1 MSLTTGL
8 LKLRDYQQ
16 DAITAVT
23 AAWYNQ
29 QRPSVLL
36 PTGSGKTV
44 IFSHM
49 ISHYLWLWGAR
60 AEHDQPPSRRAIILV
75 HRDELADQAIEKL
88 RQIAPTL
95 SVGKVKAKDNE
106 VGAQVIVASVQTLGR
121 ANSDR
126 LMQLRATEAFAGRIG
141 LVIVDECHHAVAE
154 SYKRI
159 MGELGCFDDHYDH
172 EESTLAVG
180 FTATMA
186 RGDEVGLG
194 KIWQSIAFSRSAAW
208 MISRGYLVDVKGQN
222 VDLDNLDLSRVK
234 RSGGDYQ
241 ATDLGRAIVEAS
253 GPQVISLALR
263 EYASDRKTMVFL
275 PDVASAVATVH
286 QLRKD
291 GWSADLITGE
301 TPREERRLIFKRTM
315 TGDTQVLVNCMVL
328 TEGTDLP
335 WMDCAMIARP
345 TRSAPLFIQ
354 MVGRV
359 MRTWLND
366 DGTEKGDALVLMLNG
381 AGGTIRTL
389 ADLSPGDVRIVRPAE
404 TLAEAIIREAEEAE
418 TIEYHS
424 DNVAFCL
431 KHKDVDLFKASTRL
445 WLRTHGG
452 VMFIPYGKGYVF
464 LWPRKDGPNWDVCGV
479 IPGRDRWK
487 KFVEDLPLGTA
498 QAWAETVV
506 EDSTGGTIS
515 FMNSRWRSDP
525 ASPRQMAKARSL
537 GVRFENTP
545 RKGWLSDQI
554 NVALASRTFDRYVK
568 ASVK

>member
-8 LKLRDYQQ
+8 LNMRDYQREAK
-16 DAITAVT
+16 DAVWN
-23 AAWYNQ
+23 AWGTM

-49 ISHYLWLWGAR
+49 IAHFLLAWPG
-60 AEHDQPPSRRAIILV
+60 QRAIILV
-75 HRDELADQAIEKL
+75 HRDELADQAIAKL
-88 RQIAPTL
+88 HQIAPNLT
-95 SVGKVKAKDNE
+95 VGKVKAKDNE
-106 VGAQVIVASVQTLGR
+106 IGAQVIVASVQTLGR

-126 LMQLRATEAFAGRIG
+126 LLQLVASQREFGRIG

-154 SYKRI
+154 SYLRI
-159 MGELGCFDDHYDH
+159 LRELGCFDSHYD
-172 EESTLAVG
+172 EETSTRCAG

-186 RGDEVGLG
+186 RGDDVGLG
-194 KIWQSIAFSRSAAW
+194 KVWQKIVYSKSTAW
-208 MISRGYLVDVKGQN
+208 MIAKGYLVDVKGQN
-222 VDLDNLDLSRVK
+222 VDLDRLDLSQVK

-241 ATDLGRAIVEAS
+241 AAALGAALIEAS
-253 GPQVISLALR
+253 APQVISYALR
-263 EYASDRKTMVFL
+263 EYAPDHRTMAFL
-275 PDVASAVATVH
+275 PDVASARATVM

-291 GWSADLITGE
+291 NWSADLITGE
-301 TPREERRLIFKRTM
+301 TPREDRRLMFKRTM

-359 MRTWLND
+359 MRTWLNS

-389 ADLSPGDVRIVRPAE
+389 ADLSPGDVRTVRPAE
-404 TLAEAIIREAEEAE
+404 SLAEAVIREAEEAE
-418 TIEYHS
+418 TVEYHS
-424 DNVAFCL
+424 DNLAFCL
-431 KHKDVDLFKASTRL
+431 KHRDVDLFKASSRL
-445 WLRTHGG
+445 WLRSRGG
-452 VMFIPYGKGYVF
+452 VMFIPYGKGFVF

-479 IPGRDRWK
+479 LPDRDRWK
-487 KFVEDLPLGTA
+487 RFIEDLPLGTA

-506 EDSTGGTIS
+506 EDTTGGTIS
-515 FMNSRWRSDP
+515 FSDSRWRGER
-525 ASPRQMAKARSL
+525 ATVKQMGRARSL
-537 GVRFENTP
+537 RVPFEGVP
-545 RKGWLSDQI
+545 AKGWLSDQI
-554 NVALASRTFDRYVK
+554 NIAKASAIFDRYVVRAK
-568 ASVK
+568 